1 MAASSRSGRAGA
13 WSRSTVDRAAAVG
26 AESGGHLHA
35 LDRRR
40 WLFVVTD
47 DARLACLSRASG
59 KARWISQLPRYR
71 NVKKRK
77 GPITWFGPVL
87 AGGRLV
93 LTNSDG
99 QIVSAGIGDGK
110 IVSTIETKTAF
121 SLPPVVALSTL
132 YTIDERGR
140 LTAFR

>member
-1 MAASSRSGRAGA
+1 MVSLDLSTGQRLWEQNLAGI
-13 WSRSTVDRAAAVG
+13 STPWIAGD
-26 AESGGHLHA
+26 
-35 LDRRR
+35 